1 MKTIAKLLAVVILA
15 VAAVIGYNWLRDN
28 KLPNFYGSADLY
40 VGQGDGP
47 EEVIESL
54 KSQLTVL
61 SEKRLRKVF
70 VQKEVSSFI
79 KPGHYVV
86 GSNSTS
92 VYVARMLN
100 NGWQTPVRVTL
111 AGSLR
116 SRGEIA
122 RKLSHQLQLDSL
134 SVISAMQD
142 ESVMKAYG
150 ATADN
155 PFAAFFPASYD
166 MYWTAS
172 IEDVL
177 DRCKKASDA
186 FWTDDNLVKAAR
198 VGLSRRE
205 AVILAS
211 IVKGESNYKPEL
223 PKIAGVYLN
232 RLDRGML
239 LQADPTVAYCYDYEL
254 KRVLF
259 RHLEF
264 DSPYNTYKYPGLPPG
279 PICVPDKEYLE
290 AVLNPDYGGGNLF
303 FCASKNLDGTH
314 VFAKTAEAHARNAKA
329 FQNALKN
336 KK

>member
-1 MKTIAKLLAVVILA
+1 MKTIAKLLIVIIGA
-15 VAAVIGYNWLRDN
+15 VAVLLCYNWLRDN
-28 KLPNFYGSADLY
+28 KLPNFYGSAELY
-40 VGQGDGP
+40 VDEGWGP
-47 EEVIESL
+47 DDVIESL

-70 VQKEVSSFI
+70 AQKEVASYI
-79 KPGHYVV
+79 KPGHYLV
-86 GSNSTS
+86 GSSSTN

-116 SRGEIA
+116 SKEEIA
-122 RKLSHQLQLDSL
+122 RKLSKQLQLDSV
-134 SVISAMQD
+134 SVINAMRDD
-142 ESVMKAYG
+142 ELMAKYQASSENV
-150 ATADN
+150 
-155 PFAAFFPASYD
+155 FAAFFPASYE
-166 MYWTAS
+166 MYWTS
-172 IEDVL
+172 TIKDVL
-177 DRCKKASDA
+177 DRCQKASDA
-186 FWTDDNLVKAAR
+186 YWSDDNLVKAAK
-198 VGLSRRE
+198 VGLSRKE
-205 AVILAS
+205 VVILAS

-232 RLDRGML
+232 RLKRGML

-264 DSPYNTYKYPGLPPG
+264 DSPYNTYKYQGLPPG
-279 PICVPDKEYLE
+279 PICVPDKEYLD

-303 FCASKNLDGTH
+303 FCASKNMDGTH
-314 VFAKTAEAHARNAKA
+314 VFAKTAEAHGRNAKA

-336 KK
+336 RI

>member
-1 MKTIAKLLAVVILA
+1 MKTIAKLLAAVILA
-15 VAAVIGYNWLRDN
+15 VGILLGYNWLRDN
-28 KLPNFYGSADLY
+28 KLPNFYGKADLY

-47 EEVIESL
+47 EEVIKSL
-54 KSQLTVL
+54 KGQLTVL

-70 VQKEVSSFI
+70 GQKEVSKFI

-86 GSNSTS
+86 NSSSTS

-116 SRGEIA
+116 SREEIA

-134 SVISAMQD
+134 SVIAAMND
-142 ESVMKAYG
+142 ELTMKTYG

-166 MYWTAS
+166 LYWTAS
-172 IEDVL
+172 LDEVL
-177 DRCKKASDA
+177 ERCKKASDA
-186 FWTDDNLVKAAR
+186 FWTDENLVKAAR

-239 LQADPTVAYCYDYEL
+239 LQADPTVAYCYDYRL

-264 DSPYNTYKYPGLPPG
+264 DSPYNTYKYHGLPPG

-314 VFAKTAEAHARNAKA
+314 VFAKTAEAHSRNAKA
-329 FQNALKN
+329 FQKALN
-336 KK
+336 NRG

>member
-1 MKTIAKLLAVVILA
+1 MKTILKLLAFILGA
-15 VAAVIGYNWLRDN
+15 VALLVSYNWMRDN
-28 KLPNFYGSADLY
+28 KMPNFYGKAELY
-40 VGQGDGP
+40 VDEGDGP
-47 EEVIESL
+47 EEVIEAL

-61 SEKRLRKVF
+61 SERRLRKVF
-70 VQKEVSSFI
+70 IQKEVAKYI
-79 KPGHYVV
+79 KPGHYLV
-86 GSNSTS
+86 GSSSTS

-100 NGWQTPVRVTL
+100 NGWQTPLRVTL

-116 SRGEIA
+116 SREEIA
-122 RKLSHQLQLDSL
+122 RKLSRQLRMDSL
-134 SVISAMQD
+134 SVIRAMQD
-142 ESVMKAYG
+142 DKLLEPYG
-150 ATADN
+150 ASAEN
-155 PFAAFFPASYD
+155 VFAAFFPASYD

-172 IEDVL
+172 FTDVL
-177 DRCKKASDA
+177 DRCKQASDA

-205 AVILAS
+205 VVILAS

-223 PKIAGVYLN
+223 SKIAGVYLN
-232 RLDRGML
+232 RLERGML

-279 PICVPDKEYLE
+279 PICVPDREYLE

-314 VFAKTAEAHARNAKA
+314 VFAKTAEAHGRNARA
-329 FQNALKN
+329 FQNALNN
-336 KK
+336 KT

>member
-1 MKTIAKLLAVVILA
+1 MKKLVLLLLFVLSVVALL
-15 VAAVIGYNWLRDN
+15 VGYNWMVDN

-40 VGQGDGP
+40 VNEGDGP
-47 EEVIESL
+47 DEVIDAL
-54 KSQLTVL
+54 KGQLKVL

-70 VQKEVSSFI
+70 AQKEVDKYI
-79 KPGHYVV
+79 KPGHYLV
-86 GSNSTS
+86 GSSSTS

-116 SRGEIA
+116 TRQEIA
-122 RKLSHQLQLDSL
+122 RKLSKQLRLDSL
-134 SVISAMQD
+134 SVIRAMED
-142 ESVMKAYG
+142 EELLKPYG
-150 ATADN
+150 VT
-155 PFAAFFPASYD
+155 PETVFAAFWPASYD

-172 IEDVL
+172 FTDVL
-177 DRCKKASDA
+177 DRCKKAADA
-186 FWTDDNLVKAAR
+186 YWTDDNLVKAAR
-198 VGLSRRE
+198 VGLSRKE

-223 PKIAGVYLN
+223 PKIAGVYIN
-232 RLDRGML
+232 RLNRGML

-264 DSPYNTYKYPGLPPG
+264 DSPYNTYKYAGLPPG
-279 PICVPDKEYLE
+279 PICVPDKEYLD

-314 VFAKTAEAHARNAKA
+314 VFAKTAEAHGRNAKA

-336 KK
+336 NS

>member
-1 MKTIAKLLAVVILA
+1 MKKLVLLLLFVLSVVALL
-15 VAAVIGYNWLRDN
+15 VGYNWMVDN

-40 VGQGDGP
+40 VNEGDGP
-47 EEVIESL
+47 DEVIDAL
-54 KSQLTVL
+54 KGQLKVL
-61 SEKRLRKVF
+61 NEKRLRKVF
-70 VQKEVSSFI
+70 AQKEVDKYI
-79 KPGHYVV
+79 KPGHYLV
-86 GSNSTS
+86 GSSSTS

-116 SRGEIA
+116 TRQEIA
-122 RKLSHQLQLDSL
+122 RKLSKQLRLDSL
-134 SVISAMQD
+134 SVIRAMED
-142 ESVMKAYG
+142 EELLKPYG
-150 ATADN
+150 VT
-155 PFAAFFPASYD
+155 PETVFAAFWPASYD

-172 IEDVL
+172 FTDVL
-177 DRCKKASDA
+177 DRCKKAADA
-186 FWTDDNLVKAAR
+186 YWTDDNLVKAAR
-198 VGLSRRE
+198 VGLSRKE

-223 PKIAGVYLN
+223 PKIAGVYIN
-232 RLDRGML
+232 RLNRGML

-264 DSPYNTYKYPGLPPG
+264 DSPYNTYKYAGLPPG
-279 PICVPDKEYLE
+279 PICVPDKEYLD

-314 VFAKTAEAHARNAKA
+314 VFAKTAEAHGRNAKA

-336 KK
+336 NS